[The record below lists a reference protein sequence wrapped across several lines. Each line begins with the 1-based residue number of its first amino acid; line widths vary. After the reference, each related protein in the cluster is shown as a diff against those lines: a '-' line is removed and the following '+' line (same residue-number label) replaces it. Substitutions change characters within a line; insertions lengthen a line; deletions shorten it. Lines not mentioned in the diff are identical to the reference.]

1 MLYDLWS
8 QRRGENRVSV
18 CWLFRWRAVI
28 PNGGIEQWFE
38 RGGEGRRL
46 ETAMPP
52 NDLRAFE
59 AALRSSA
66 APAEQRLQAL
76 AILGRFAENAML
88 HNTPDGEEK

>member
-1 MLYDLWS
+1 MVVLNSGLS
-8 QRRGENRVSV
+8 EEE
-18 CWLFRWRAVI
+18 RA
-28 PNGGIEQWFE
+28 
-38 RGGEGRRL
+38 RL
-46 ETAMPP
+46 AVETAMLLRCR